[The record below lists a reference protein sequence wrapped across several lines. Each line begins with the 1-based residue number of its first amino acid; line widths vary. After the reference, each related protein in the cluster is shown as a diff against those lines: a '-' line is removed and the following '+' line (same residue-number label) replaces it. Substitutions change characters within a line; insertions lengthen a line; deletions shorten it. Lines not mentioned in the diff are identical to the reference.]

1 MEVQLMKKNKALEA
15 QAPFKPNSFL
25 PKTLNPD
32 KKIYGLDMEINKV
45 NFFLLKETPKVDE
58 IKHLSALNSFQVVKS
73 NEICI
78 FLNNKRVM
86 EDF

>member
-45 NFFLLKETPKVDE
+45 NFF
-58 IKHLSALNSFQVVKS
+58 
-73 NEICI
+73 
-78 FLNNKRVM
+78 
-86 EDF
+86 